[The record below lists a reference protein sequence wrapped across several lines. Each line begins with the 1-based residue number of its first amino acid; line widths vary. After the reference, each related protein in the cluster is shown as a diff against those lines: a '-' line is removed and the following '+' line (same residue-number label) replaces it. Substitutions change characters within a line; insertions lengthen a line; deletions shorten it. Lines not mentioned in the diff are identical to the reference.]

1 MLESVVTM
9 PALGESVTEGTV
21 SRWLKNVGDE
31 ISADEPLLEVS
42 TDKVDSEV
50 PSPVTGILSEI
61 LVPADETV
69 NVDTVLCKITQT
81 VTNDVPSDNS
91 EPIPSAQ
98 SSSFTQTSDNSE
110 DDDTKDNITAPP
122 TVNFST
128 VPERKITQRPSTPP
142 PALSFS
148 NDNSFSHSQSALEN
162 AESDSAQIVESEQFE
177 NSNFTNNACVDE
189 NNTNISQYK
198 NSYVTP
204 IVRKLA
210 RENNID
216 LSKIVGTGVD
226 GRIRRKDVQDAIDA
240 KNLQHQNNN
249 FSSYNLHKETENISN
264 IRGQKVKMTRL
275 RQVISRRM
283 MESLN
288 TSAQLTS
295 VVEVDCS
302 HIWNIREKNKSS
314 FLSNEGIKLTFLPF
328 FVKIASHALK
338 NHPKLNASIIGDEIY
353 YHNEEHI
360 GIAVDTQRGL
370 IVPVIKNINNLS
382 ITGIAKSIV
391 DLAKRGRDNKLNSD
405 ELSGSTFTITN
416 TGSGGSIIDTPI
428 INQPEVAIL
437 AIGKIVKRPVV
448 VIDNFGNE
456 TIGIRPMAYLCLSY
470 DHRLIDGADASR
482 YLTEIKNV
490 IENGDFNF
498 D

>member
-177 NSNFTNNACVDE
+177 NSNKITIF
-189 NNTNISQYK
+189 
-198 NSYVTP
+198 
-204 IVRKLA
+204 KLF
-210 RENNID
+210 R
-216 LSKIVGTGVD
+216 
-226 GRIRRKDVQDAIDA
+226 
-240 KNLQHQNNN
+240 
-249 FSSYNLHKETENISN
+249 F
-264 IRGQKVKMTRL
+264 
-275 RQVISRRM
+275 
-283 MESLN
+283 
-288 TSAQLTS
+288 
-295 VVEVDCS
+295 
-302 HIWNIREKNKSS
+302 
-314 FLSNEGIKLTFLPF
+314 
-328 FVKIASHALK
+328 
-338 NHPKLNASIIGDEIY
+338 Y
-353 YHNEEHI
+353 Y
-360 GIAVDTQRGL
+360 
-370 IVPVIKNINNLS
+370 
-382 ITGIAKSIV
+382 
-391 DLAKRGRDNKLNSD
+391 
-405 ELSGSTFTITN
+405 LSGI
-416 TGSGGSIIDTPI
+416 
-428 INQPEVAIL
+428 
-437 AIGKIVKRPVV
+437 
-448 VIDNFGNE
+448 
-456 TIGIRPMAYLCLSY
+456 
-470 DHRLIDGADASR
+470 
-482 YLTEIKNV
+482 
-490 IENGDFNF
+490 
-498 D
+498 